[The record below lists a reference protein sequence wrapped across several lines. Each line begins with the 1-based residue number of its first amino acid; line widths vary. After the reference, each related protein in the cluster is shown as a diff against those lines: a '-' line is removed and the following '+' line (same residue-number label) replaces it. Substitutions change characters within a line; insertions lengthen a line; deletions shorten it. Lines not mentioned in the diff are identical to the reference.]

1 MFLFKYEVSKIPAE
15 MRVRGGS
22 LIWRFGGEKSK
33 DEIIM
38 LGLGSFI
45 YREIEYNFLALLSA
59 LFGMYAREF

>member
-1 MFLFKYEVSKIPAE
+1 